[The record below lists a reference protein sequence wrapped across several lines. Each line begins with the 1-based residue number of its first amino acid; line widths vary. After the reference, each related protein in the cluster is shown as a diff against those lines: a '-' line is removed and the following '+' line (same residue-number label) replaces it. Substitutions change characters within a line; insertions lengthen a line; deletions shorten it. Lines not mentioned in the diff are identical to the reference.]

1 MTRKIIAQCIVCIL
15 ATSTGLHAILD
26 WNSAGTDG
34 DWNTPASWDGG
45 VVPTASDAARIAQ
58 ASNVTVSA
66 TADASGLL
74 TGSDST
80 LTVDS
85 GGDLTITGDLHV
97 GNAGSVASGNKNGTV
112 QLNSGG
118 QIEVGNKVYVG
129 SWETALAGVS
139 PPSASLNI
147 AGGTLKVQKELYVG
161 LGGNGALSLSGGT
174 VSFLGSNWQQLR
186 VGSSQGDGVINMTG
200 GNLVINGI
208 QMDGDATGIARINLD
223 GGTLEVTSAWA
234 GTEAGGYNNG
244 VITFSANSAIVI
256 GDGVFQMK
264 ENKLA
269 AIDAWIT
276 GGYITHGASP
286 LTNNYPDLNP
296 DQSWP
301 SADGNVT
308 IHANFDDLPDKVG
321 YTTVWAISTDSDGDG
336 VINTEDVHPGFN
348 DEDLTDYLEVNNYA
362 VDDGGPSLVDHN
374 AVLDQLNNAKAAR
387 AGSSV
392 IDVTEAVI
400 EGVTTQVA
408 DITLRV
414 EQTSDVSDWS
424 SATTSDHTIQ
434 LSAPSG
440 ASFYR
445 FTIPE

>member
-1 MTRKIIAQCIVCIL
+1 MTKKIISLCILCIL

-58 ASNVTVSA
+58 ATNVTVSA
-66 TADASGLL
+66 TADASGLI

-85 GGDLTITGDLHV
+85 GGDLTIANDMHV

-118 QIEVGNKVYVG
+118 EIEVENDILVG
-129 SWETALAGVS
+129 AWESAIAGVS
-139 PPSASLNI
+139 PPDAILNI

-161 LGGNGALSLSGGT
+161 LGGNGTLSLSGGT

-208 QMDGDATGIARINLD
+208 QMDVDATGIARINLD
-223 GGTLEVTSAWA
+223 GGILEVNDPWA
-234 GTEAGGYNNG
+234 GSAANNYNDG
-244 VITFSANSAIVI
+244 VITFSANSAIVL

-264 ENKLA
+264 ENKLV
-269 AIDAWIT
+269 AIDAWVT
-276 GGYITHGASP
+276 SGYITHGTAP
-286 LTNNYPDLNP
+286 LTNNYPEVTP
-296 DQSWP
+296 DQSWL

-308 IHANFDDLPDKVG
+308 INANFGGARTG

-336 VINTEDVHPGFN
+336 VINIEDVHPGFN
-348 DEDLTDYLEVNNYA
+348 DADLTAYLTTNNYA
-362 VDDGGPSLVDHN
+362 VDDGGPSLADHN

-434 LSAPSG
+434 LSAPAG

>member
-1 MTRKIIAQCIVCIL
+1 MTKKIISLCILCIL

-58 ASNVTVSA
+58 ATNVTVSA
-66 TADASGLL
+66 TADASGLI
-74 TGSDST
+74 TGFDST

-85 GGDLTITGDLHV
+85 GGDLTIANDMHV

-118 QIEVGNKVYVG
+118 QIEVENDVLVG
-129 SWETALAGVS
+129 SWEPAIAGVS
-139 PPSASLNI
+139 PPDAILEI
-147 AGGTLKVQKELYVG
+147 TGGTLKVQRYLQVA
-161 LGGNGALSLSGGT
+161 LRGNGTLNLSGGT
-174 VSFLGSNWQQLR
+174 LSFVGNQWQQL
-186 VGSSQGDGVINMTG
+186 VIGSYAGDGVINMTG
-200 GNLVINGI
+200 GNLVTNGI
-208 QMDGDATGIARINLD
+208 RMDADATGIARINLD
-223 GGTLEVTSAWA
+223 GGILEVNDAWA
-234 GTEAGGYNNG
+234 GSAANNYNDG
-244 VITFSANSAIVI
+244 VITFSANSAIVL

-264 ENKLA
+264 ENKLV
-269 AIDAWIT
+269 AIDAWVT
-276 GGYITHGASP
+276 SGYITHGTAP
-286 LTNNYPDLNP
+286 LTNNYPEVTP
-296 DQSWP
+296 DQSWL

-308 IHANFDDLPDKVG
+308 IHANFGGARTG

-336 VINTEDVHPGFN
+336 VINIEDVHPGFN
-348 DEDLTDYLEVNNYA
+348 DAYLTAYLTTNNYA
-362 VDDGGPSLVDHN
+362 VDDGGPSLADHN
-374 AVLDQLNNAKAAR
+374 AILDQLNNAKAAR

-434 LSAPSG
+434 LSAPAG

-445 FTIPE
+445 FTIPD